1 MQESYDENDK
11 NWVLGITSLASF
23 MVALDTQV
31 LTAALATIRAEFG
44 TPMETLQWTV
54 NAFNL
59 SFAVLLLTGAAL
71 GDRFG
76 RRRLFA
82 AGIVL
87 FTASSVAC
95 ALSTGILSLIAAR
108 IAQGASSA
116 LIMPLGMALLSTA
129 FPKEERARALG
140 IFSGVVGVAVLAG
153 PAIGG
158 AVTESLGWPWIF
170 WINLPIGL
178 FAAVMVMTRLRES
191 FGPTAKLDIAGLL
204 LVAVS
209 AFALVW
215 GLLRGNGAGWT
226 SPEVVTVLAAG
237 LLLALAFVAWELQ
250 IPAPMVPMRLFRSRA
265 LSSGIVA
272 AFLLY
277 GAMYSV
283 LFLLPQFLQSALG
296 YGPLGVGLRLL
307 PWTATLFVT
316 APIAGNI
323 VNRLG
328 ERPLVVT
335 GLLMQAVGLGWIA
348 AIITPDVAYATM
360 IAPLI
365 VAGIGV
371 SMSMPAVQNAVLSSV
386 NPVEMGKASGVFNM
400 GRFLGGMFGVAL
412 LVAVF
417 SGSGATGSAAG
428 FSTGF
433 ASAMLVAALLSLLG
447 ALAGIFLPARKQ
459 VATAPTPQ
467 NA

>member
-1 MQESYDENDK
+1 MQEPTNGTEK

-44 TPMETLQWTV
+44 APMETLQWTV

-87 FTASSVAC
+87 FVASSVAC

-108 IAQGASSA
+108 IAQGAGSA

-140 IFSGVVGVAVLAG
+140 IFSGVVGIAVLAG

-158 AVTESLGWPWIF
+158 AITESLGWPWIF

-191 FGPTAKLDIAGLL
+191 FGPAAKLDIAGLVL
-204 LVAVS
+204 IAAS

-215 GLLRGNGAGWT
+215 GLLRGNGAGWS
-226 SPEVVTVLAAG
+226 SPEVVTTLAAG
-237 LLLALAFVAWELQ
+237 WLLALAFVVWELLT
-250 IPAPMVPMRLFRSRA
+250 PAPMVPMRLFRSRA
-265 LSSGIVA
+265 LSSGIA
-272 AFLLY
+272 ATFLLY
-277 GAMYSV
+277 GTLYSV

-316 APIAGNI
+316 AP
-323 VNRLG
+323 
-328 ERPLVVT
+328 T
-335 GLLMQAVGLGWIA
+335 
-348 AIITPDVAYATM
+348 T
-360 IAPLI
+360 
-365 VAGIGV
+365 
-371 SMSMPAVQNAVLSSV
+371 S
-386 NPVEMGKASGVFNM
+386 
-400 GRFLGGMFGVAL
+400 
-412 LVAVF
+412 
-417 SGSGATGSAAG
+417 
-428 FSTGF
+428 
-433 ASAMLVAALLSLLG
+433 
-447 ALAGIFLPARKQ
+447 
-459 VATAPTPQ
+459 
-467 NA
+467 